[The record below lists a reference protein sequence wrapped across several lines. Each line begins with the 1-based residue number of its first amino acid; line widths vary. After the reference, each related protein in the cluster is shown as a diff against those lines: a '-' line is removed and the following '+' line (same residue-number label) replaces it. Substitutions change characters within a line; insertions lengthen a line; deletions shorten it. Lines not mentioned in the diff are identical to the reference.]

1 MDAAVVQL
9 SAQLT
14 QAIAL
19 VELQRATVEESI
31 LRLFGEAQQLNQVS
45 DALCEAATTQG
56 TVLIHLQQLLQSSN
70 APSDMVQSLAP
81 AALGI
86 AAASGA
92 LAAPPP
98 PPSESGPT
106 WSVGEAG
113 VPGQGD
119 TVWHDGQQ
127 CTVQYVNSKGL
138 LDLRNQGGAV
148 FYGVAKVHLA
158 PPPGP
163 SPNGGSGGRGSYCG
177 GTSESGEADSPRDSP
192 RSDVVTD
199 FGAFRTPANKPLGAT
214 APTTAVAAV
223 APAAVAAVAP
233 AAVAPLAVAPLAV
246 AVPAVPPLRP
256 PPPTR
261 AATQVIEPEFSS
273 DEEGIEYVKNLRIS
287 GGTGLGA
294 TLEASGEFVGTPS
307 CQWYRVGAGGKAVA
321 IEGAAEQSRQVTVD
335 DIGCSLRVECIGPFG
350 GKAVTAE
357 TPAVV
362 QADAA
367 TKAELQKLQKKAEG
381 TFNVHTLPAN
391 EQRVVSV
398 DRKGV
403 KVSLPLTLTL
413 TPNPNPDP
421 NKGVKV
427 SRQRC
432 TPPATAPAPHPQPQ
446 PSPAQVQGH
455 EGARR
460 PSAAAHALRGGG
472 ARAPRPVR
480 RAPLPAA
487 GAPAPAPALAPAPA
501 PVPPPA
507 PAPAP
512 APPPAPAPDG
522 NPHPPPHPSGG

>member
-1 MDAAVVQL
+1 MVEL

-31 LRLFGEAQQLNQVS
+31 LRLFNEAQQLNQVS

-70 APSDMVQSLAP
+70 APSDMVRSLEP

-148 FYGVAKVHLA
+148 FYGVAKVRLA

-163 SPNGGSGGRGSYCG
+163 SPNGGSGGHGNYCG
-177 GTSESGEADSPRDSP
+177 GTSESGEAESPRDSPRDSP

-199 FGAFRTPANKPLGAT
+199 FGSFRTPANTPLGAI
-214 APTTAVAAV
+214 APATAV
-223 APAAVAAVAP
+223 VAP
-233 AAVAPLAVAPLAV
+233 AAVAPLAIAPLAV
-246 AVPAVPPLRP
+246 AVPVVRP
-256 PPPTR
+256 PRPAP
-261 AATQVIEPEFSS
+261 QVIEPEFSS
-273 DEEGIEYVKNLRIS
+273 DEEGIEYVKDLRIS
-287 GGTGLGA
+287 GGSGLGA
-294 TLEASGEFVGTPS
+294 TLEVSGEFVGTPS
-307 CQWYRVGAGGKAVA
+307 CQWYRVGADGKAVA

-357 TPAVV
+357 TPGVV

-367 TKAELQKLQKKAEG
+367 TKAELLKLQKKAEG

-403 KVSLPLTLTL
+403 KVLASAARPHRATPPPRHAPTAPRPNRTRTTDSPAPPPRPAAAAPLVKSKGTMGPGPNPNLGPSPS
-413 TPNPNPDP
+413 PNPNP
-421 NKGVKV
+421 
-427 SRQRC
+427 
-432 TPPATAPAPHPQPQ
+432 
-446 PSPAQVQGH
+446 
-455 EGARR
+455 
-460 PSAAAHALRGGG
+460 
-472 ARAPRPVR
+472 
-480 RAPLPAA
+480 
-487 GAPAPAPALAPAPA
+487 
-501 PVPPPA
+501 
-507 PAPAP
+507 
-512 APPPAPAPDG
+512 
-522 NPHPPPHPSGG
+522 NPHQQPPTPTLSSSSPRA